1 MLITEKSLRKIIRS
15 VLLEVPLGFVDTIP
29 KRNSDDASRS
39 DSEINTSKP
48 RPSIGAGRHTD
59 PEFVAASR
67 KIFEKTE
74 GTYHIFF
81 MEDIKDLLEGEDHLV
96 DYLMSIENI
105 KSEDYILV
113 VASAPIPGDEIDPQ
127 YVIAHD
133 IVGHTID
140 SPIYTNGLEENI
152 LKYISYLKDF
162 LRLTDPKEYN
172 LNSVFIQLSD
182 YIKSRLIR
190 AFYTA
195 PSLSVYI
202 ADKSPRKGNFDQNL
216 ADDVKPDLFAVMFL
230 DNPEEASGKLL
241 AVAKE
246 ILQDTFN
253 RLLKRMKD
261 KMTGADLK
269 AFNEKINK
277 SIDDIAESYVDLFRG
292 AAVQWKKRLVPR
304 GTDPIPKVNQL
315 VPF

>member
-39 DSEINTSKP
+39 DSETNTSKP

-59 PEFVAASR
+59 PEFVAAAR
-67 KIFEKTE
+67 KIFKETE

-113 VASAPIPGDEIDPQ
+113 VASAPILGDEIDPQ

-140 SPIYTNGLEENI
+140 SPIHTSGLEENI
-152 LKYISYLKDF
+152 LVNISYLREF
-162 LRLTDPKEYN
+162 LRSKDPKEYN

-216 ADDVKPDLFAVMFL
+216 ADDVKPDLFAAMFL
-230 DNPEEASGKLL
+230 VNPEEVSGKLRD
-241 AVAKE
+241 VAKE
-246 ILQDTFN
+246 ILQDIFN
-253 RLLKRMKD
+253 NLLKRMKD
-261 KMTGADLK
+261 KMTGEDLA
-269 AFNEKINK
+269 AFNEKINE
-277 SIDDIAESYVDLFRG
+277 SIDNIAESYVNLFKG
-292 AAVQWKKRLVPR
+292 AAEKWKKRLVPR
-304 GTDPIPKVNQL
+304 GKDPIPKVNVL